1 VIATPFTI
9 KLTGIK
15 YLWYKAKKMLGVPYG
30 DDYSFC
36 HSKIQYSSLY
46 YVLSILP
53 RYFRVKIWGEWVGES
68 AIT

>member
-15 YLWYKAKKMLGVPYG
+15 YLWYKAKKMLGAPYA
-30 DDYSFC
+30 DDFSFH
-36 HSKIQYSSLY
+36 HSRILYPSLY
-46 YVLSILP
+46 YTLSILSGIYELKCSV
-53 RYFRVKIWGEWVGES
+53 RGRKR